1 MYGARFK
8 SWTGGG
14 GGLTKKYDDHLL
26 PEQL

>member
-14 GGLTKKYDDHLL
+14 GGLAKKYDDRLL